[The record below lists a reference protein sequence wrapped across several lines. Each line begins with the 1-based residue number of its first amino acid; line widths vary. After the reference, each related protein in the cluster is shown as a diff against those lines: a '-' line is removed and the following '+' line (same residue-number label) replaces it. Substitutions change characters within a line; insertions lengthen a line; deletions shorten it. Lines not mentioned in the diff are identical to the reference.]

1 MEPVRATHLAIL
13 VLNKQPEGRNVSW
26 LIKMFG
32 GIHHHFKESLI
43 QRISHVPVSLV
54 PKEE

>member
-32 GIHHHFKESLI
+32 GIHHHFKESLS